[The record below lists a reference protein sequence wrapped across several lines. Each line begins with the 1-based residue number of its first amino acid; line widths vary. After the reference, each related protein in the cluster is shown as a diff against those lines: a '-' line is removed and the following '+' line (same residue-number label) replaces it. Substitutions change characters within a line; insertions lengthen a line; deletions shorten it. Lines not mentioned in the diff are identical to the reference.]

1 MLIEPNRTLVRRAVD
16 EFYNP
21 GNLAAA
27 DNLFAPN
34 YVNHDPNAP
43 EARTLEGLK
52 ALHAAR
58 IAAFPDQ
65 KVTIEAMFAEGDMV
79 AKRWSWHGTHLGE
92 FFGVPPSG
100 KAVSLEGVTLYR
112 IAGGK
117 IAECWWGYNTLGLLQ
132 QIGAIPMPQGA
143 SA

>member
-92 FFGVPPSG
+92 FFGVRVAVGVEHVDHQQRGFSQYESIHCSPSF
-100 KAVSLEGVTLYR
+100 
-112 IAGGK
+112 
-117 IAECWWGYNTLGLLQ
+117 
-132 QIGAIPMPQGA
+132 
-143 SA
+143 